1 MDLAQITHPVFRFS
15 LFILSLAKPMSNLP
29 PGLLYLSTTDTYHA
43 ISGFCHN
50 QCLSFLQ
57 DPTYLSHQTQSQP
70 IPQPAFAPS
79 QICPYTP
86 GLDQKAYSVHHSVP
100 SVTGIS
106 FYPSHFQ
113 RLSMSHPNKLSSVP
127 FCFAHIRLRT
137 NKRCPHLITNTQRLG
152 KHNLVAALKNL

>member
-1 MDLAQITHPVFRFS
+1 
-15 LFILSLAKPMSNLP
+15 
-29 PGLLYLSTTDTYHA
+29 
-43 ISGFCHN
+43 
-50 QCLSFLQ
+50 
-57 DPTYLSHQTQSQP
+57 
-70 IPQPAFAPS
+70 
-79 QICPYTP
+79 
-86 GLDQKAYSVHHSVP
+86 LDQKAYSVHHSVP